1 MGVRHIPSPE
11 MAACDKQKKETIE
24 ENESSSE
31 DVTGLKAMS
40 PLRLAAFIFSI
51 LLSLT
56 TTSLFLW
63 ALPCDTYTCVAE
75 RFNDTLVGNY
85 SSSFSSSKA
94 PDLLE

>member
-1 MGVRHIPSPE
+1 

-24 ENESSSE
+24 ENESSSGETRLIIIINTKSLTE

-75 RFNDTLVGNY
+75 RRVF
-85 SSSFSSSKA
+85 
-94 PDLLE
+94 